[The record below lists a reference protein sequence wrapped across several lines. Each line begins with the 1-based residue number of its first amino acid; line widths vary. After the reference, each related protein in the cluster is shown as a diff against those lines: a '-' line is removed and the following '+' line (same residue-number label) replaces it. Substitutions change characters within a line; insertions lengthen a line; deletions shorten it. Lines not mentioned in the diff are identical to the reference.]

1 MHYDQTSPLDA
12 RYHERE
18 VDISD
23 STDERMSS
31 DRIHLLRP
39 RATHRSAFKNPSAS
53 DRPSVTRRTPRG
65 FVRFFF
71 AVLIGV
77 AATLGWQSYGDE
89 AKAIVRAWDPE
100 STPQCAKL
108 GHWRRFS
115 ANNVSPC
122 VDI

>member
-39 RATHRSAFKNPSAS
+39 RATHRSAFKNPSDIGADFLPIMSALAS
-53 DRPSVTRRTPRG
+53 IYKRPPQNG
-65 FVRFFF
+65 
-71 AVLIGV
+71 LISK
-77 AATLGWQSYGDE
+77 L
-89 AKAIVRAWDPE
+89 ILCAW
-100 STPQCAKL
+100 CRK
-108 GHWRRFS
+108 R
-115 ANNVSPC
+115 
-122 VDI
+122 